1 MAFQRQTIRN
11 IIVGAGLIGATAI
24 ITACSLFKISATD
37 DSKLQQSA
45 YNDLSSTVIEV
56 GKPAPDF
63 SLPDPDGKTV
73 SLNSITDKQP
83 VLVIFYRGD
92 WCPFCISQLDSIKE
106 VLPQLKKKGVQ
117 VIAISP
123 DEAAAAQNTRRQ
135 FGQGFIFLTDPK
147 ASVIEQYGIARDD
160 KLPHPAVYLIKQG
173 GEVGWFY
180 ASEDYKVRPTGE
192 QLLKMAETRL

>member
-1 MAFQRQTIRN
+1 MAFRK
-11 IIVGAGLIGATAI
+11 IIIAAGIISTAAVI
-24 ITACSLFKISATD
+24 AACSLFKISATD
-37 DSKLQQSA
+37 DSKLQQPS
-45 YNDLSSTVIEV
+45 YNDLSTSQIEV
-56 GKPAPDF
+56 GKPAPSF
-63 SLPDPDGKTV
+63 SLPDPDGNLI

-83 VLVIFYRGD
+83 ALIIFYRGD

-135 FGQGFIFLTDPK
+135 FGQGFVFLTDPD
-147 ASVIEQYGIARDD
+147 ASVIEQYGIARED

-173 GEVGWFY
+173 GDIAWFY

-192 QLLKMAETRL
+192 QLLEIAETRL